1 MATIFIFDLITT
13 IDKNLYVIYNI
24 LYNQGVFIMENGKEN
39 NKVYIKP
46 FIILFLISIVIFAIV
61 YFLHSKNIENRF
73 NRTLQNYEK
82 SMSAIFNNIA
92 ITNGNNE
99 SINTNSFQTNNI
111 ENLKLSFEV
120 GFKTLESSMNEIMK
134 NSNDILQFWF
144 AFLSVIMIVFTL
156 TNNFINNSIFK
167 QAKENLNDLQNK
179 YEFFIKNINK
189 KNNKALKL
197 IKNIETEAKNSIDKI
212 KIEAKNETNRLIQEN
227 NLFNFGIQAAN
238 DKDYKLA
245 IYYFTEVVKLNP
257 KNYQAFYNRGLAK
270 YYLANDKKE
279 DKEEYNKL
287 MNEAIKDYDK
297 SIGLNPKNYQAF
309 YNIGLTKYYLANDKK
324 EDKEEYIK
332 LMNEA
337 IKNYDN
343 AISINS
349 NYSIA
354 FYNRG
359 LTKYYLANDKKEDKE
374 EYIKLMN
381 EAIKDYDKSIELNN
395 NINAYNNRGLA
406 KYYLANCKKEDKEE
420 YIKLMNEAIKDYDK
434 SIELNNNINAYYNRG
449 NAKIKLQKVEEAI
462 KDFIKAYELNNNNE
476 IKEKAKSQLI
486 NLAKEKHEAA
496 IKFCEEHNINYND
509 NKE

>member
-1 MATIFIFDLITT
+1 MSNENQKDNKENFLTKFLKAIHEYYIFSFIFLFS
-13 IDKNLYVIYNI
+13 LS
-24 LYNQGVFIMENGKEN
+24 
-39 NKVYIKP
+39 
-46 FIILFLISIVIFAIV
+46 IIIFAII
-61 YFLHSKNIENRF
+61 YICHSKNIENRF
-73 NRTLQNYEK
+73 NRNLQNYEK
-82 SMSAIFNNIA
+82 SMSAIFNNMV

-99 SINTNSFQTNNI
+99 NIYTNLSQTNNNIVINNNQLQNNSI

-120 GFKTLESSMNEIMK
+120 GFKMLESSMNEIMK

-287 MNEAIKDYDK
+287 MNNSIKDYNK

-381 EAIKDYDKSIELNN
+381 EAIKDYDKAIELNPN
-395 NINAYNNRGLA
+395 YSVAYDNRGLA
-406 KYYLANCKKEDKEE
+406 KLQ
-420 YIKLMNEAIKDYDK
+420 L
-434 SIELNNNINAYYNRG
+434 G
-449 NAKIKLQKVEEAI
+449 KIKESI
-462 KDFIKAYELNNNNE
+462 KDFIKAYNLDNDNR
-476 IKEKAKSQLI
+476 IKEKAKNRLI
-486 NLAKEKHEAA
+486 NLAKEKNEAA
-496 IKFCEEHNINYND
+496 IKFCEEHNIDYKNY
-509 NKE
+509 KE